1 MCVPLRVE
9 TNQISNNA
17 MFVAPGTRRTERSL
31 RKMAVVAAAACA
43 LLVLGLAAVGAKT
56 VFSSIGN
63 AGDLRAVSAPI
74 SGALEASVG
83 SISRSEGYITM
94 AGTVVNPLN
103 RTTPT
108 VNAVLE
114 ILDKSGK
121 TIAVEESVI
130 AYRSLHA
137 SESSPFTIMT
147 PDVKEAAQYRLSF
160 RRPDGAMIE

>member
-1 MCVPLRVE
+1 MCVPIRIEMDSISDNSVFV
-9 TNQISNNA
+9 QIASKQS
-17 MFVAPGTRRTERSL
+17 VRPL
-31 RKMAVVAAAACA
+31 RKAAGVALAAFA

-56 VFSSIGN
+56 VMSSIGN
-63 AGDLRAVSAPI
+63 AGDLRAASAPVT
-74 SGALEASVG
+74 GALQASVG
-83 SISRSEGYITM
+83 SISRADGYITV

-114 ILDKSGK
+114 ILDRSGK

-147 PDVKEAAQYRLSF
+147 PDAKEASQYRLSF